1 MVVNFAVTEN
11 TQAKLEA
18 MAQFRGKNPTDYA
31 QEVLTSTIDSRFK
44 QEEKL
49 MAARAKKNAQGAA
62 NAIRSG
68 AIDAASFIAISMG
81 ISPEQAKKLVASIGV
96 AAGK

>member
-1 MVVNFAVTEN
+1 MVVNFSVTEN

-18 MAQFRGKNPTDYA
+18 MAQFRGKKPADYA

-49 MAARAKKNAQGAA
+49 MAARAKKNAQGA
-62 NAIRSG
+62 NNQIRAG
-68 AIDAASFIAISMG
+68 AIDAETFLAISMG
-81 ISPEQAKKLVASIGV
+81 ITPEQAKKLVAGIGV